1 MHRRNFIKPLNL
13 SPAGKLPNSLVSE
26 EIVQEYETS
35 KNNIDKLNLIDVQPK
50 RYNFEKQLDNLL
62 NDNLRIKNENK
73 ILLDKVETFE
83 NTFEKEIEERDQ
95 ELNNLDS
102 CIDSLKL
109 EKQNLEEKNSVLS
122 AKVTELEE
130 AVELLKKVNSNLSD
144 SLEEATSGY
153 WFTRYFY
160 GSK

>member
-102 CIDSLKL
+102 CIESFGQL
-109 EKQNLEEKNSVLS
+109 
-122 AKVTELEE
+122 T
-130 AVELLKKVNSNLSD
+130 
-144 SLEEATSGY
+144 
-153 WFTRYFY
+153 
-160 GSK
+160 

>member
-102 CIDSLKL
+102 CIESLKL